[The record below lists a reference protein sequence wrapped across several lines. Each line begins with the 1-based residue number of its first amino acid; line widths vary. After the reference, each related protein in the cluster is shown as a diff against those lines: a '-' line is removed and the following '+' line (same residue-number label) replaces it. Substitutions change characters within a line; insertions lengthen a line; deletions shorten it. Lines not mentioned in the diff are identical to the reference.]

1 MLKIGGRQR
10 MLKKN
15 ANILRE
21 IAVHTINDRH
31 CSGKTDSLFYAI
43 RCALAHG
50 SFCIHKYREKNKNR
64 EKYYLLENND
74 KGKLKARLII
84 KEDTLIKWIEIVESV
99 PKPKRRKA
107 GK

>member
-1 MLKIGGRQR
+1 MVT
-10 MLKKN
+10 N
-15 ANILRE
+15 TSSSNSE
-21 IAVHTINDRH
+21 IRYLQPVTVD
-31 CSGKTDSLFYAI
+31 
-43 RCALAHG
+43 
-50 SFCIHKYREKNKNR
+50 KNR
-64 EKYYLLENND
+64 KKYYLLENND